1 MGATPIHAAR
11 RYQSR
16 PGRCAVVVNDL
27 AALCGPTEGVVEL
40 PHRLL
45 WRPDRHV
52 DLGQEWALSSLYEIV
67 LTEAVRTD
75 ELCAWL
81 DGPTLVRVWSDLY
94 LPRGVRRAWEERH
107 PVLRQAVAAA

>member
-1 MGATPIHAAR
+1 MGAGSTRAAR

-16 PGRCAVVVNDL
+16 PGRTAVVVDDL
-27 AALCGPTEGVVEL
+27 GALRGPTAGEVDL

-45 WRPDRHV
+45 WRPDRSV
-52 DLGQEWALSSLYEIV
+52 DLDQPWQVRLMYEAV
-67 LTEAVRTD
+67 LTESVRAE

-81 DGPTLVRVWSDLY
+81 DAGTLVGIWSELY

-107 PVLRQAVAAA
+107 PVLRRLPAAA